1 MAQEKQGAMG
11 DELFG
16 TPMDRTRPK
25 AGGDLF
31 IVDNSD
37 REWKAQKYLSEWAD
51 VAHSLDIATGF
62 FEIGALLSIDG
73 QWQKLDKIR
82 ILMGDEV
89 SRRTRRALLEGMKQA
104 LDDSVEREKEKN
116 DFLTGAP
123 AIIAALQSQQIEAR
137 VYTKAK
143 FHAKAYITHAK
154 AAVIGSSA
162 LVGSSNFTLP
172 GLTTNVELNVQLRRE
187 VEALQ
192 EWYESHWK
200 DAEDVSPEVL
210 RVVQRHTAEY
220 EPFDVYARALQQYFR
235 GHELTVTE
243 WERQRSRMFPQLDQY
258 QKEGYQALVKIA
270 NTQGGAFLC
279 DGVGLGKTFVG
290 LMVIE
295 RLLRDRKKVALF
307 VPKAARKPV
316 WEFALDRRL
325 PGLRGP
331 IYSNLAIYN
340 HTDLLRTTS
349 DVQEGLKRIAE
360 EADAVVID
368 EAHHFRNPGTKGIGQ
383 VVKPSRYRKMFEL
396 LEGKQ
401 VYLLTATPINNRL
414 IDLQHMIELFSRRQ
428 PNYFS
433 RAPLGIHSL
442 PGHFRTMERQLDEIV
457 LKDKQQDNEDA
468 VTDDAEAKKVLLND
482 ELFRTLVVQRSRAYV
497 RASQKQFAGA
507 PAIFTVRE
515 APKVAKYSLEETY
528 GPILED
534 IERDFYKAK
543 PLFSLTAY
551 YPLAYY
557 IGDKAKIQ
565 DESGAT
571 SGELAGFKF
580 QENRQK
586 QLVRLI
592 RIQFL
597 KRFESSVRAFE
608 GSCEALLI
616 KLLAFV
622 KKQSLTEPEKQRLER
637 WENQHAALIS
647 RIHEHQRE
655 TSPEEDEDDDWS
667 IIPDG
672 MLDDIEELSRD
683 EYDVAGILA
692 DTFLDLD
699 EIARFLGKLQSFTSA
714 QDDKLRTLLS
724 LLENDQLLKHH
735 KVLIFSEYMDTVRY
749 VAAELRRAGIAGV
762 DEVHSGKKRDRGEII
777 REFSPYYNG
786 TTPAELTAR
795 KLKETRVLVS
805 TDVLSEGLNL
815 QDATLLINY
824 DLHWNP
830 VRLMQRIGR
839 VDRRLDPSIEAKIVA
854 EHPDRAAV
862 RRTVHYWNFLPPGE
876 LDGLLGIYE
885 TLSRKTL
892 KISKTFGIEGKK
904 LLTPED
910 DFEALREFTH
920 AYEGTPTQDEEMHLE
935 YQRLLKE
942 DPDLEERLDSLPRR
956 VFSGKA
962 HPDGSRAVF
971 FCYSLPAQDVNAE
984 PDPDNPAATWTEA
997 AGRTGWYLYDFET
1010 GNISDDAASI
1020 FDLIRCSP
1028 DTPRQHIIAEAELTA
1043 AREKVEREIKNE
1055 YLKKVDA
1062 PVGVRAILKAWMELS

>member
-1 MAQEKQGAMG
+1 MAQEKQSAMG

-16 TPMDRTRPK
+16 TPLDSARSKT
-25 AGGDLF
+25 GGDLL

-37 REWKAQKYLSEWAD
+37 REWKAKKYLSEWAD

-73 QWQKLDKIR
+73 QWQKLAKIR

-89 SRRTRRALLEGMKQA
+89 SRRTRRALLEGMKRA
-104 LDDSVEREKEKN
+104 LDDSVEREKEQN

-123 AIIAALQSQQIEAR
+123 AIIAALQSRQIEAR

-200 DAEDVSPEVL
+200 DADDVTSEVL

-243 WERQRSRMFPQLDQY
+243 WERQKSRMFPQLDQY
-258 QKEGYQALVKIA
+258 QKEGYQALVKVA
-270 NTQGGAFLC
+270 NTYGGAFLC
-279 DGVGLGKTFVG
+279 DGVGLGKTFIG

-325 PGLRGP
+325 PGLRSP
-331 IYSNLAIYN
+331 VYSNLAIYN
-340 HTDLLRTTS
+340 HTDLLRTTG
-349 DVQEGLKRIAE
+349 DIEEALQRIE
-360 EADAVVID
+360 DEADAVVID

-383 VVKPSRYRKMFEL
+383 VVRPSRYRRMFDIL
-396 LEGKQ
+396 DGKQ
-401 VYLLTATPINNRL
+401 VFLLTATPINNRL

-428 PNYFS
+428 PGYFAK
-433 RAPLGIHSL
+433 APLGIHSL
-442 PGHFRTMERQLDEIV
+442 PGHFRTMEKALDQAV
-457 LKDKQQDNEDA
+457 LKDAHRDNEDA

-482 ELFRTLVVQRSRAYV
+482 SLFREIVVQRSRAYV
-497 RASQKQFAGA
+497 RRSQEQHEGSS
-507 PAIFTVRE
+507 AIFPERRP
-515 APKVAKYSLEETY
+515 PKVAKYSLKGTY
-528 GPILED
+528 GPVLDD
-534 IERDFYKAK
+534 IERAFSKSK
-543 PLFSLTAY
+543 QPLFSLAAY

-557 IGDKAKIQ
+557 KGPKEGDEA
-565 DESGAT
+565 DTGAA
-571 SGELAGFKF
+571 SGELTGFKF
-580 QENRQK
+580 EENRQK

-597 KRFESSVRAFE
+597 KRFESSARAFE
-608 GSCEALLI
+608 GSCEALMI
-616 KLLAFV
+616 RLLAFV
-622 KKQSLTEPEKQRLER
+622 KKQSLTEPEKQRLQR

-647 RIHEHQRE
+647 RIREHQRE
-655 TSPEEDEDDDWS
+655 ALPEEDEDDDWS

-672 MLDDIEELSRD
+672 MLDDIEGLSRD

-714 QDDKLRTLLS
+714 QDDKLRTLIS
-724 LLENDQLLKHH
+724 LLQDDPLLKQH

-749 VAAELRRAGIAGV
+749 IASELRKANISTV
-762 DEVHSGKKRDRGEII
+762 DEVYSGSKRDRGDII
-777 REFSPYYNG
+777 RQFSPYYNG
-786 TTPAELTAR
+786 TTSAGLAKKLT
-795 KLKETRVLVS
+795 ETRVLVS

-839 VDRRLDPSIEAKIVA
+839 VDRRLDASIEAKIVA
-854 EHPDRAAV
+854 DHPDRAAT
-862 RRTVHYWNFLPPGE
+862 RGIVHYWNFLPPGE
-876 LDGLLGIYE
+876 LDDLLGIYE

-962 HPDGSRAVF
+962 HPNGSRAVF
-971 FCYSLPAQDVNAE
+971 FCYSLPAQDANIE
-984 PDPDNPAATWTEA
+984 PDPENPAATWTEA

-1010 GNISDDAASI
+1010 RNISDDAAAI
-1020 FDLIRCSP
+1020 FDLIRCAP

-1043 AREKVEREIKNE
+1043 AREKVEREIKNN

-1062 PVGVRAILKAWMELS
+1062 PVGVRPILKAWMELS